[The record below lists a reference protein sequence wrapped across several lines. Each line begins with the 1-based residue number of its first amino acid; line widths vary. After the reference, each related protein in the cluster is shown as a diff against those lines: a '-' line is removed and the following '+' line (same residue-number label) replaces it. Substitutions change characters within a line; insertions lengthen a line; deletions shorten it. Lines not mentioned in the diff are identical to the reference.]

1 MRRRPSRPRGR
12 QKKPRPKA
20 RCDEEE
26 TPIDAGST
34 LVVLAVAPV
43 ALGSGRPR
51 RRGGVFPAAFDARRL
66 AVLARSGRPVLARI
80 GAILPRR
87 GTRSLDA
94 ALSPVELAGAFPGA
108 GRVLRLRL

>member
-20 RCDEEE
+20 RCDAEE

-66 AVLARSGRPVLARI
+66 AVFARGRRRRRPVLPRRRGSAILTRI
-80 GAILPRR
+80 GA
-87 GTRSLDA
+87 
-94 ALSPVELAGAFPGA
+94 VLAPSG
-108 GRVLRLRL
+108 

>member
-66 AVLARSGRPVLARI
+66 AVFARGRRRRRPVLPRRLAVLPRRRGSAILTRI
-80 GAILPRR
+80 GA
-87 GTRSLDA
+87 
-94 ALSPVELAGAFPGA
+94 VLAPSG
-108 GRVLRLRL
+108 